1 MVRASKSAVEKT
13 PATPVVAPE
22 VVESAAAPVVAKKA
36 RKPKVVAQE
45 TAPVVESVI
54 PSNEVVSES
63 VVSPVLT
70 EEPVALIPATES
82 PILTLVREIG
92 AKIQQRAILDNSI
105 KSDQKLL
112 EKLVTKSDKLAL
124 KNSHRK
130 KKASGN
136 RAPSGFTKPSLI
148 TDELANFLG
157 KPHGT
162 KLARTEVSKEING
175 YIKEHSLKDKDNGR
189 KIIPDSK
196 LTTLL
201 RLNGDIELTY
211 FNLQK
216 YMKHHFI
223 KETPAVVA

>member
-45 TAPVVESVI
+45 TTPVVEPVI
-54 PSNEVVSES
+54 PSNEVVS
-63 VVSPVLT
+63 VVLA

-223 KETPAVVA
+223 KETPVVVA

>member
-45 TAPVVESVI
+45 TTPVVESVI
-54 PSNEVVSES
+54 PSNEVVS
-63 VVSPVLT
+63 VVLA

-223 KETPAVVA
+223 KETPVVVA